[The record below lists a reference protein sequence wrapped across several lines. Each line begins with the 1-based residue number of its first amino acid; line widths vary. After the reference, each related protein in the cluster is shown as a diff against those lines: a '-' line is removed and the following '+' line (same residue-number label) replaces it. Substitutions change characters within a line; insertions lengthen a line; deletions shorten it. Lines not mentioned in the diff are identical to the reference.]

1 VETPPGGDGTT
12 PTDDAEPTPD
22 EQIPPSYPRGFTDS
36 GLSTF
41 LYAENSRAL
50 RETPFRAT
58 WSKLYLD
65 DNRYKQER
73 DYRANLNAAYGTW
86 TRPRGDGGP
95 VEIYRQGEDAYWR
108 ENLGGT
114 YTYGNDKEGYNI
126 RELTWEQEIDPLI
139 RLVDWGT
146 PERINEGRPAVW
158 EVTGDSVTD
167 DAIVPGYYEEGRV
180 LSLASASLRADENGI
195 IRLANAQY
203 RIDEDEGDG
212 AQTRFASQYRI
223 EALGDTVAVPTP
235 SWLSTAREQ
244 TPTLSATLT
253 DDRKF
258 VQVSVASGNRLEPQS
273 TIVVSN
279 DENSEA
285 FYVGLEQP
293 LETDTTAYISKPDD
307 DSRVVRANISFGSPP
322 SDATPVTLE
331 STYSIYARRRT
342 NNYVSSVAV
351 TA

>member
-12 PTDDAEPTPD
+12 PADDAEPTPD

-73 DYRANLNAAYGTW
+73 DYRANRTAAYGTW
-86 TRPRGDGGP
+86 TRPRGEGGP

-114 YTYGNDKEGYNI
+114 YTYGNDKEGYSINEI
-126 RELTWEQEIDPLI
+126 TWEQELDPLI
-139 RLVDWGT
+139 RLVDWDP
-146 PERINEGRPAVW
+146 PERVNEGRPAVW

-180 LSLASASLRADENGI
+180 VSLESASLRADENGV
-195 IRLANAQY
+195 IRSARARY
-203 RIDEDEGDG
+203 RIDEDEADG
-212 AQTRFASQYRI
+212 AQTRFESRYRI
-223 EALGDTVAVPTP
+223 EALGDSVSVPTP

-244 TPTLSATLT
+244 TPTLSAELT

-258 VQVSVASGNRLEPQS
+258 VRVRVADGNRLEPRS
-273 TIVVSN
+273 TIVVTN
-279 DENSEA
+279 DENSKT
-285 FYVGLEQP
+285 FYVKLEQP
-293 LETDTTAYISKPDD
+293 LERDVTAYISRPNDA
-307 DSRVVRANISFGSPP
+307 SRVVKTDVSFGSPP
-322 SDATPVTLE
+322 SDGTPVTLE
-331 STYSIYARRRT
+331 STYSIFARRRT
-342 NNYVSSVAV
+342 NNYLRSVAV